1 MALETQDFPVQSLGA
16 SLGLVVMSEEGAF
29 AYPLPKQGQVTV
41 GRDPSCEIRL
51 HGFGVSR
58 QHARLLVGATVQLV
72 DLTSRNGTIVGDR
85 RLVPNEETE
94 IHLGDAI
101 RIGEVVLV
109 LQPQSECS
117 AVRFFTRSAFE
128 LHVDREVIAAAKSGQ
143 TFAFVRVVVESVNTA
158 APADGALARLM
169 SEALEPT
176 DLLCTIGPRDVEVV
190 LGAVTPAG
198 SEDVSARIQAKLS
211 EGGFRASVGMAFFP
225 DDGETREQLQRVAES
240 RLRGGAGSPRAVLDT
255 GALKKLVPVLE
266 RIAGSTINVLIAG
279 ETGVGKEVLAHAI
292 HQLSPR
298 AGAKLVCLNCCALS
312 EPLLESELF
321 GHERGAFTGAVRAK
335 PGLLETADGGT
346 LFLDEVGE
354 MPLALQ
360 AKFLRVL
367 EQKEVT
373 RVGALR
379 PRPIDIR
386 ILSASNRDLEAEIRS
401 ERFRQDLFFRL
412 NGVTIVVPPLRE
424 RLDEIEPLARSF
436 VENTSRALGRR
447 LPAISAEALVA
458 LRAHS
463 WPGNVRELRNVM
475 ERAVVL
481 CPGDEIRLEHL
492 PFGAHAPQAWR
503 PREESRIV
511 DSVGPPRVP
520 LDAGRETLPAP
531 APADVSG
538 IVVTRE
544 EERLRTIA
552 ALRACK
558 GNQTKAAEM
567 LGISRRTLVSRLNEF
582 GLPRPRKQAAEPKS

>member
-1 MALETQDFPVQSLGA
+1 VSLETRDFPVQSLGG

-29 AYPLPKQGQVTV
+29 SYPLPKQGQVTL
-41 GRDPSCEIRL
+41 GRDPACEIRL
-51 HGFGVSR
+51 HGYGVSR
-58 QHARLLVGATVQLV
+58 QHARLRVGATVQLV
-72 DLTSRNGTIVGDR
+72 DLTSRNGTQVGDR
-85 RLVPNEETE
+85 RLVPNEPVE
-94 IHLGDAI
+94 IHLGDTI

-128 LHVDREVIAAAKSGQ
+128 AHVDREVLSAAKTASS
-143 TFAFVRVVVESVNTA
+143 FAFARVAVESINTA

-198 SEDVSARIQAKLS
+198 AEDVSTRIQAKLS
-211 EGGFRASVGMAFFP
+211 EGGFRASVGLAFYP
-225 DDGETREQLQRVAES
+225 DDAETREQLQRVAES
-240 RLRGGAGSPRAVLDT
+240 RLRGAARSSPRASLDT

-266 RIAGSTINVLIAG
+266 RIASSTINVIIAG

-292 HQLSPR
+292 HELSPR
-298 AGAKLVCLNCCALS
+298 AASKLVCLNCCALS
-312 EPLLESELF
+312 ETLLESELF

-386 ILSASNRDLEAEIRS
+386 ILSASNRDLEAEIRA
-401 ERFRQDLFFRL
+401 ERFRSDLFFRL

-424 RLDEIEPLARSF
+424 RIDEIEPLARSF

-447 LPAISAEALVA
+447 LPAISAEALTA
-458 LRAHS
+458 LRSHS
-463 WPGNVRELRNVM
+463 WPGNVRELRNVI

-481 CPGDEIRLEHL
+481 CAGDEIRLEHL
-492 PFGAHAPQAWR
+492 PFG
-503 PREESRIV
+503 PRAGQLHPRDEGRFAAALA
-511 DSVGPPRVP
+511 PPRLP
-520 LDAGRETLPAP
+520 TDAARETLPV
-531 APADVSG
+531 PADVSG
-538 IVVTRE
+538 IVVSRE
-544 EERLRTIA
+544 EERQRTIT
-552 ALRACK
+552 ALRACR
-558 GNQTKAAEM
+558 GNQTRAAEM
-567 LGISRRTLVSRLNEF
+567 LGISRRTLVSRLTEF

>member
-1 MALETQDFPVQSLGA
+1 
-16 SLGLVVMSEEGAF
+16 MSEEGAF
-29 AYPLPKQGQVTV
+29 AYPLPKQGQATL

-58 QHARLLVGATVQLV
+58 RHATLKVDATVQLL
-72 DLTSRNGTIVGDR
+72 DLASRNGTLVGDR
-85 RLVPNEETE
+85 RIVPNEPVE
-94 IHLGDAI
+94 IHIGDTI

-109 LQPQSECS
+109 LQAQAECS
-117 AVRFFTRSAFE
+117 AVRFFTRQAFE
-128 LHVDREVIAAAKSGQ
+128 SYVDREVTAAAKAGS
-143 TFAFVRVVVESVNTA
+143 TFAFGRVAVESVGA
-158 APADGALARLM
+158 QVLADGALARLM

-198 SEDVSARIQAKLS
+198 AEDLSARIQAKLS
-211 EGGFRASVGMAFFP
+211 EGGYRGIVGMAFFP
-225 DDGETREQLQRVAES
+225 DDGETREQLQRAAES
-240 RLRGGAGSPRAVLDT
+240 RLRNSGGTTSARTPLDT

-266 RIAGSTINVLIAG
+266 RIASSTINVLIAG

-292 HQLSPR
+292 HELSPR
-298 AGAKLVCLNCCALS
+298 GNAKLVCLNCCALS

-386 ILSASNRDLEAEIRS
+386 ILSASNRDLEAEIRAD
-401 ERFRQDLFFRL
+401 RFRRDLFFRL
-412 NGVTIVVPPLRE
+412 NGVTIVVPALRE
-424 RLDEIEPLARSF
+424 RLDEIEPLARGF
-436 VENTSRALGRR
+436 VESTCHALERR
-447 LPAISAEALVA
+447 LPAISAQALAA

-481 CPGDEIRLEHL
+481 CAGDEIRLEHL
-492 PFGAHAPQAWR
+492 PFGPHATRWQ
-503 PREESRIV
+503 PRDEARISDV
-511 DSVGPPRVP
+511 PAAPRLP
-520 LDAGRETLPAP
+520 AEATRETLPV
-531 APADVSG
+531 PADVSG
-538 IVVTRE
+538 IVVSRA
-544 EERLRTIA
+544 EERQLTIE
-552 ALRACK
+552 ALRACR

-567 LGISRRTLVSRLNEF
+567 LGISRRTLVSRLTEF
-582 GLPRPRKQAAEPKS
+582 GLPRPRKQAVERAKG

>member
-1 MALETQDFPVQSLGA
+1 
-16 SLGLVVMSEEGAF
+16 
-29 AYPLPKQGQVTV
+29 
-41 GRDPSCEIRL
+41 
-51 HGFGVSR
+51 
-58 QHARLLVGATVQLV
+58 VGATIELV
-72 DLTSRNGTIVGDR
+72 DLASRNGTLVGDR
-85 RLVPNEETE
+85 RVVPNEPVE
-94 IHLGDAI
+94 IHIDDTI
-101 RIGEVVLV
+101 RIGEVILV

-128 LHVDREVIAAAKSGQ
+128 LHVDREVASAAKTAS
-143 TFAFVRVVVESVNTA
+143 TFAYGRVAVESINTE

-190 LGAVTPAG
+190 LGAVTAAG
-198 SEDVSARIQAKLS
+198 AEDLSARIQAKLS
-211 EGGFRASVGMAFFP
+211 EGGFRANVGMAFFP

-240 RLRGGAGSPRAVLDT
+240 RLRVTPSSPRAPLDT

-266 RIAGSTINVLIAG
+266 RIASSTINVLIAG

-292 HQLSPR
+292 HELSPR
-298 AGAKLVCLNCCALS
+298 ARAKLVCLNCCALS

-386 ILSASNRDLEAEIRS
+386 ILSASNRDLGAEINA
-401 ERFRQDLFFRL
+401 ERFRRDLYFRL

-424 RLDEIEPLARSF
+424 RIDEIESLARGF
-436 VENTSRALGRR
+436 VETTSRTLGRR
-447 LPAISAEALVA
+447 LPSVSSEALTA

-481 CPGDEIRLEHL
+481 CAGDEIRLEHL
-492 PFGAHAPQAWR
+492 PFGSHP
-503 PREESRIV
+503 ESWHSRDNGKLV
-511 DSVGPPRVP
+511 EAMAAPRVP
-520 LDAGRETLPAP
+520 AETRESGTRETLPVP
-531 APADVSG
+531 HDLSG
-538 IVVTRE
+538 IVVSRE
-544 EERLRTIA
+544 EERTRTIA
-552 ALRACK
+552 ALRACH

-567 LGISRRTLVSRLNEF
+567 LGISRRTLVSRLTEF
-582 GLPRPRKQAAEPKS
+582 GLPRPRKQAVEPKG

>member
-1 MALETQDFPVQSLGA
+1 
-16 SLGLVVMSEEGAF
+16 MSEEGAF
-29 AYPLPKQGQVTV
+29 AYPLPKQGQATL
-41 GRDPSCEIRL
+41 GRDPTCEIRL

-58 QHARLLVGATVQLV
+58 RHATLKVDATVQLL
-72 DLTSRNGTIVGDR
+72 DLASRNGTLVGGR
-85 RLVPNEETE
+85 RLAPNDPVE
-94 IHLGDAI
+94 IHIGDTI

-109 LQPQSECS
+109 LQAQAECS
-117 AVRFFTRSAFE
+117 AVRFFTRPAFE
-128 LHVDREVIAAAKSGQ
+128 SYVDREVTSAAKAGS
-143 TFAFVRVVVESVNTA
+143 TFAFGRVAVESVIA
-158 APADGALARLM
+158 QPSADGTLARLM

-198 SEDVSARIQAKLS
+198 AEDLSARIQAKLA
-211 EGGFRASVGMAFFP
+211 EGGFRGTVGMAFFP

-240 RLRGGAGSPRAVLDT
+240 RLRSGTTSPRTPLDT

-266 RIAGSTINVLIAG
+266 RIASSTINVLIAG

-292 HQLSPR
+292 HELSPR
-298 AGAKLVCLNCCALS
+298 SSAKLVCLNCCALS

-386 ILSASNRDLEAEIRS
+386 ILSASNRDLEAEIRA
-401 ERFRQDLFFRL
+401 ERFRRDLFFRL
-412 NGVTIVVPPLRE
+412 NGVTIVVPPLRD
-424 RLDEIEPLARSF
+424 RLDEIEPLARGF
-436 VENTSRALGRR
+436 VESTCRALERR
-447 LPAISAEALVA
+447 LPALSAQALAA
-458 LRAHS
+458 LRTHS

-481 CPGDEIRLEHL
+481 CAGDEIRLEHL
-492 PFGAHAPQAWR
+492 PFGPHADRSQPRDEARIADVQAAA
-503 PREESRIV
+503 PRLPAE
-511 DSVGPPRVP
+511 
-520 LDAGRETLPAP
+520 ATRETLPV
-531 APADVSG
+531 PADVSG
-538 IVVTRE
+538 IVVSRA
-544 EERLRTIA
+544 EERRLTIE
-552 ALRACK
+552 ALRACR

-567 LGISRRTLVSRLNEF
+567 LGISRRTLVSRLTEF
-582 GLPRPRKQAAEPKS
+582 GLPRPRKQVVERVKS